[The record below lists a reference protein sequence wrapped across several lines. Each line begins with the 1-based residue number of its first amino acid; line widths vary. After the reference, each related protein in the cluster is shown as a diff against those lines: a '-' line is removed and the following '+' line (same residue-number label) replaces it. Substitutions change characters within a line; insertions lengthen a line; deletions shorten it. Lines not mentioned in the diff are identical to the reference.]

1 MDTQCK
7 LYKRCLTYHPVSE
20 SELPGAEYSVAL
32 LREVGD
38 LVLAVLLTRLDV
50 RPVLAATNFAPFNYL
65 RQHHNQC
72 TALLPYHLPVCEC
85 MIFLNT
91 FRTNSIKKKGKG
103 GKERETLRG
112 RERGREGEREGGR
125 EGGGRGEGGKEREG
139 EREGEGGRERRER
152 KREGERREERGDHD
166 YTYLPKIFAS
176 VLHGSLSC
184 NKPDD
189 LSRCENVHLKHKQ
202 QC

>member
-91 FRTNSIKKKGKG
+91 FCTKSIKMKGEVG
-103 GKERETLRG
+103 GREGERDSEREGRRGKER
-112 RERGREGEREGGR
+112 EREGGR
-125 EGGGRGEGGKEREG
+125 EGGR
-139 EREGEGGRERRER
+139 EREGEGEGGGRG
-152 KREGERREERGDHD
+152 EGEKERGDHD
-166 YTYLPKIFAS
+166 YIHTCQK
-176 VLHGSLSC
+176 SLQVC
-184 NKPDD
+184 CMGP
-189 LSRCENVHLKHKQ
+189 
-202 QC
+202 